1 MKQRIS
7 TWTKLLYGFL
17 MTILGFSGCDSIEDI
32 FIPKEEYGMPYAE
45 FKLVGEVKS
54 SEGKPIKGIR
64 VIVKPYVAS
73 TEQQI
78 LDRRRDTLF
87 TDSEGKFSKEKLKHT
102 WPNEMKGSTIVFE
115 DIDGPENGGEFE
127 SKTLSDKDFSVEQVK
142 KGEGHW
148 YDGDFIVTANA
159 TLSPKKKD

>member
-1 MKQRIS
+1 M
-7 TWTKLLYGFL
+7 LYGFL
-17 MTILGFSGCDSIEDI
+17 MTILGFSGCGKLSHENNYIV
-32 FIPKEEYGMPYAE
+32 EYGQPYAE

-115 DIDGPENGGEFE
+115 DIDGPENDGEFE